1 VGHIFF
7 IAAAFANLA
16 SARILGR
23 TQAPNRLGLL
33 SAPYLRSIT
42 KVPCF
47 ITVHVVPNGST
58 LSSCSKARL
67 MSFTDQTPED
77 SSMVHC
83 VARVRKAE
91 NHPQIRHAK
100 SKLLVLDSDIETLHA
115 IVEVA
120 KPYFQVIQTSDP
132 QWAMAWLG
140 QYRDVTVFLV
150 DEDLQQGSGSQLLLR
165 SQAMRPE
172 VLRVLMSRTVDN
184 PNVVQS
190 LKRGIAQTLLEK
202 PMSREALLAAIVPQ
216 SVEQSDTPHLIV
228 A

>member
-1 VGHIFF
+1 
-7 IAAAFANLA
+7 
-16 SARILGR
+16 
-23 TQAPNRLGLL
+23 
-33 SAPYLRSIT
+33 
-42 KVPCF
+42 
-47 ITVHVVPNGST
+47 
-58 LSSCSKARL
+58 
-67 MSFTDQTPED
+67 MSFTDQSQED

-83 VARVRKAE
+83 VARVRRAAD
-91 NHPQIRHAK
+91 HPQIRHAK
-100 SKLLVLDSDIETLHA
+100 SKLLVLDSDQETLQA

-150 DEDLQQGSGSQLLLR
+150 DEDLQQNNGSQLLLR

-172 VLRVLMSRTVDN
+172 VLRVLMSRSVDD
-184 PNVVQS
+184 PRVVQS
-190 LKRGIAQTLLEK
+190 LQRGIAQTLLEK

-216 SVEQSDTPHLIV
+216 AVEQNDTPHLIV

>member
-1 VGHIFF
+1 
-7 IAAAFANLA
+7 
-16 SARILGR
+16 
-23 TQAPNRLGLL
+23 
-33 SAPYLRSIT
+33 
-42 KVPCF
+42 
-47 ITVHVVPNGST
+47 
-58 LSSCSKARL
+58 
-67 MSFTDQTPED
+67 MSFTDQTSDD
-77 SSMVHC
+77 SSMAHC
-83 VARVRKAE
+83 VVRVHKAE

-100 SKLLVLDSDIETLHA
+100 SKLLVLDGDSETLHA

-150 DEDLQQGSGSQLLLR
+150 EEDLPQGSGSQLLMR

-216 SVEQSDTPHLIV
+216 SVDQSDLPHLIV